1 MQKIFSSKSGWL
13 FSLTGLILVNVLASF
28 WPLRFDLTSEGRYT
42 LSAPV
47 RKMLGNIHDEVRI
60 DIYLQGNLKSGL
72 RKLKNSTEA
81 LLQEFNDYAHG
92 NIKYRFV
99 DPVAG
104 GDDSV
109 RMKIL
114 DSLSRLLK
122 DTVEGSQ
129 LPLMRCAM
137 MDAVV
142 SVVLA
147 SALTIIF
154 CETPIRNPPVIS
166 LLKTNLSSLFMCA
179 QHWRMKSF
187 FTMSCSLPISIKRD
201 K

>member
-47 RKMLGNIHDEVRI
+47 RKMLGNIHDEVRV

-81 LLQEFNDYAHG
+81 ILQEFNDYANG
-92 NIKYRFV
+92 NIQYRFV

-104 GDDSV
+104 GDDST
-109 RMKIL
+109 RLKIL
-114 DSLSRLLK
+114 DSLSRMGIQPM
-122 DTVEGSQ
+122 TQV
-129 LPLMRCAM
+129 
-137 MDAVV
+137 
-142 SVVLA
+142 
-147 SALTIIF
+147 
-154 CETPIRNPPVIS
+154 
-166 LLKTNLSSLFMCA
+166 A
-179 QHWRMKSF
+179 QGIQDF
-187 FTMSCSLPISIKRD
+187 QTG
-201 K
+201 